1 MTALK
6 VESWIWYAMVIMVAA
21 SRYVSRYMTLRS
33 LRRFQLDDYGMLIVL
48 CFYTTMIATINIV
61 RNTSSN
67 LQRRLPPGFDLATLT
82 PSGKAEREYGSKLVL
97 VVEQC
102 QCVTIWGAK
111 LCLLVLYLRLTQFR
125 WENVG
130 IKVLIGYVIG
140 SFVIMEVLYFAVWCR
155 PFHEYWAV
163 PTNSSQC
170 DAATNHLITNAVF
183 NLSSDCI
190 MLAIGLPMF
199 LRMKLPWK
207 KKLPLV
213 VIFSLGVFVILA
225 AILNKVYS
233 FTQPFG
239 SMWSYW
245 YVRESSTAL
254 LVANLPFVWKF
265 WAKITGINS
274 LTGAT
279 RQDPTQADS
288 GRGGSDRKE
297 SLMNLPGLFSESPP
311 SSQRRGSNTS
321 NGLTLMEM
329 LRGDPPPKA
338 QPELRR
344 YDSNDVLPAM
354 QKVVINDGPARETLR
369 REHSNQ
375 ERRQSTTPPSSAL
388 PPSIQSSWSAGSFV

>member
-1 MTALK
+1 MKCPSPSHAD
-6 VESWIWYAMVIMVAA
+6 A
-21 SRYVSRYMTLRS
+21 
-33 LRRFQLDDYGMLIVL
+33 DP
-48 CFYTTMIATINIV
+48 
-61 RNTSSN
+61 
-67 LQRRLPPGFDLATLT
+67 LQ
-82 PSGKAEREYGSKLVL
+82 V
-97 VVEQC
+97 
-102 QCVTIWGAK
+102 WGAK
-111 LCLLVLYLRLTQFR
+111 LCLCILYLRLTQFR

-130 IKVLIGYVIG
+130 IKILIGYVIG
-140 SFVIMEVLYFAVWCR
+140 SFIIMEILYFAVWCR

-233 FTQPFG
+233 FSQPFG
-239 SMWSYW
+239 ALWTYW

-279 RQDPTQADS
+279 RQGTTRADS
-288 GRGGSDRKE
+288 GRKD
-297 SLMNLPGLFSESPP
+297 SLVNLPGLFSESPP
-311 SSQRRGSNTS
+311 SSQRQGSTTS

-329 LRGDPPPKA
+329 LRGDPPTKVEA
-338 QPELRR
+338 DLRR
-344 YDSNDVLPAM
+344 YNTNDVLPPM
-354 QKVVINDGPARETLR
+354 QKVMINDGPARETLR
-369 REHSNQ
+369 REQSNQ
-375 ERRQSTTPPSSAL
+375 ERRQSVTPPSSAL